1 VFITPICFPVGLRP
15 SCPAGSTTARWIPEQ
30 HLKNAWKALKAPE
43 PIQTTPPSGR
53 PKCTPKRSHALNARV
68 HLSLLATLLAVAFL
82 FAPSAPAEPL
92 PGAEAAIAKA
102 ESALGT
108 DQFGPWGCEAFV
120 AWAYGVPQGQYGWD
134 GAAET
139 MYQTLLRQGQIHTGM
154 NAPRGALV
162 FSKSPYGAHIDI
174 ARGDGTYISGGVQG
188 LTRGYG
194 DGHNIQILPSPHVGS
209 GWTYRG
215 WSLGFPQ

>member
-1 VFITPICFPVGLRP
+1 MHDRER
-15 SCPAGSTTARWIPEQ
+15 SDE
-30 HLKNAWKALKAPE
+30 LKP
-43 PIQTTPPSGR
+43 R
-53 PKCTPKRSHALNARV
+53 F
-68 HLSLLATLLAVAFL
+68 SLLLSATLLAAAFP
-82 FAPSAPAEPL
+82 FAPSASADTI

-102 ESALGT
+102 ESALKS
-108 DQFGPWGCEAFV
+108 DQFGPYGCEAFV
-120 AWAYGVPQGQYGWD
+120 AWAYGVPQAQYGWD

-139 MYQTLLRQGQIHTGM
+139 MYQTLLRKGQIHTDM

-174 ARGDGTYISGGVQG
+174 ARGDGTYVSGGVQG
-188 LTRGYG
+188 LKRGYG

-215 WSLGFPQ
+215 WSLGYPQ

>member
-1 VFITPICFPVGLRP
+1 MYL
-15 SCPAGSTTARWIPEQ
+15 
-30 HLKNAWKALKAPE
+30 LL
-43 PIQTTPPSGR
+43 SG
-53 PKCTPKRSHALNARV
+53 
-68 HLSLLATLLAVAFL
+68 TLLAVAL
-82 FAPSAPAEPL
+82 LLAPCAPAETI
-92 PGAEAAIAKA
+92 PGAEAAISKA
-102 ESALGT
+102 EGLLGS
-108 DQFGPWGCEAFV
+108 DQFGPYGCEAFV
-120 AWAYGVPQGQYGWD
+120 ADAYGVPQGQYGWD

-139 MYQTLLRQGQIHTGM
+139 MYQTLLRQGQIHADM

-188 LTRGYG
+188 LKRGYG
-194 DGHNIQILPSPHVGS
+194 DGHNIQILPTPHVGS